1 MRIGLQYGLYL
12 GASPSAREMSAW
24 TAAVVLALALAAP
37 AGAQPVWRAAGSY
50 GLTRADASALSLG
63 AERSFGGL
71 VAAGGRV
78 SIYTSEG
85 GIRDGMTA
93 QGGAFES
100 LGSVRVAAGPL
111 VVRGVVSGG
120 VSSLTRGT
128 VVMNTETR
136 REAITRL
143 FSSAGLSA
151 DVWLTAQVGVGVE
164 ARRVFSDGEPDL
176 SEVSGGV
183 RIRFD
188 ITGFD
193 RRR

>member
-1 MRIGLQYGLYL
+1 MR
-12 GASPSAREMSAW
+12 
-24 TAAVVLALALAAP
+24 AAVIFALLVAAP
-37 AGAQPVWRAAGSY
+37 VSAQPVWRAAGGY
-50 GLTRADASALSLG
+50 GVTRADATSLSLG
-63 AERSFGGL
+63 AERAFGGL

-78 SIYTSEG
+78 AIYASEG
-85 GIRDGMTA
+85 GIRDGATT

-111 VVRGVVSGG
+111 VVRGVVSAG
-120 VSSLTRGT
+120 VSSITRGT
-128 VVMNTETR
+128 VVMNAETR
-136 REAITRL
+136 REGITRL

-151 DVWLTAQVGVGVE
+151 DVWLSQQVGVGVE

-176 SEVSGGV
+176 SEVNAGV